1 VLEFEGKLPRIEKGV
16 FLAPGAA
23 VVGDVT
29 IEEKA
34 SVWFG
39 AVLRG
44 DRCSIRIGRGSNVQ
58 DCAVV
63 HTSAGYE
70 VEVGEMVSIAHGA
83 VVHGCRIGSCCLVGM
98 NAVVMNGV
106 EVGEECIVGAG
117 AVLPEHRRYP
127 PRSLILGVPARVV
140 RSLEDSEV
148 EAVRRNAEV
157 YMELA
162 RKYLRTCSQEDI

>member
-1 VLEFEGKLPRIEKGV
+1 VEFEGKRPVVRRGV
-16 FLAPGAA
+16 FIAPNAA
-23 VVGDVT
+23 VVGDVVL
-29 IEEKA
+29 EENS

-44 DRCSIRIGRGSNVQ
+44 DRSGIRIGRGTNVQ

-70 VEVGEMVSIAHGA
+70 VEVGELVSIAHGA
-83 VVHGCRIGSCCLVGM
+83 VVHGCRIGRCSLVGM

-117 AVLPEHRRYP
+117 AVVPEHRRFP
-127 PRSLILGVPARVV
+127 PRSLILGVPAKVV

-157 YMELA
+157 YMKLA
-162 RKYLRTCSQEDI
+162 QKYLRTCSQEGI